1 MARSCTAASEVD
13 ERASQQLAALSQVGE
28 QLEEAGID
36 YWLFGGWAVDF
47 YVNEVTRPHDDID
60 LAVWL
65 DELPRIVE
73 LLQAHGWRHAPY
85 EDEDGGTGYER
96 DGVRLE
102 LTYLVRDDD
111 GVSIPLHRGP
121 AAWPDQAVAH
131 DVRELHGT
139 RSRLVSLA
147 ALAEEKDSQRDDPDD
162 VAKDRADFSRLS
174 RLLR

>member
-1 MARSCTAASEVD
+1 MPASEVD
-13 ERASQQLAALSQVGE
+13 GSSRQLAALSQVGE
-28 QLEEAGID
+28 LLERAGID

-47 YVNEVTRPHDDID
+47 YVNEVTRPHDDVD

-65 DELPRIVE
+65 DDLPRIVE
-73 LLQAHGWRHAPY
+73 LLQTHGWRHAPY

-96 DGVRLE
+96 DAVRLE
-102 LTYLVRDDD
+102 LTYLVRDDNL
-111 GVSIPLHRGP
+111 VFIPLRNGR
-121 AAWPDQAVAH
+121 ATWPDGAFAG

-147 ALAEEKDSQRDDPDD
+147 ALADGKSSPRDDQKD
-162 VAKDRADFSRLS
+162 AATDRADFSRLS